1 MSAFTCDY
9 AGAAPAPSPNF
20 GERAG
25 GRTPDIILLH
35 YTGMETAEGALKW
48 LRAPESQV
56 SCHYF
61 VHEDG
66 RIEQLV
72 READRAWHAGK
83 SFWKGEVDI
92 NSASIGIEI
101 VNAGH
106 PGGLPDFPEKQIDA
120 VVELCL
126 DCGRRWDIA
135 PERVL
140 AHSDVAPIRKVD
152 PGENFPWQRLHAGGV
167 GHWVEPSPIAGGR
180 FFQKGMQASPS
191 RPCRP
196 CCRSMAMPLKS
207 MGFTRKRPRAPW
219 RLSSG
224 ISGPYGS
231 TELPISRPSIR
242 STGCSPRC
250 RVWAPEAIFPSPNI
264 TECNGSLPF
273 RHILTRLGMFF
284 PLAFVAAQ
292 HAVRA

>member
-9 AGAAPAPSPNF
+9 SGAIAAPSPNF

-25 GRTPDIILLH
+25 GRTPDLIILH
-35 YTGMETAEGALKW
+35 YTGMATADGALRW

-66 RIEQLV
+66 RVEQLV

-92 NSASIGIEI
+92 NSASIGVEI
-101 VNAGH
+101 ANAGH
-106 PGGLPDFPEKQIDA
+106 PGGLPDFPAAQVDA

-126 DCGRRWDIA
+126 DCGERWRII

-152 PGENFPWQRLHAGGV
+152 PGEKFPWDRLYAAGV
-167 GHWVEPSPIAGGR
+167 GHFVQPAPISGGR
-180 FFQKGMQASPS
+180 FFLKGDQGQPVEALQTMLS
-191 RPCRP
+191 
-196 CCRSMAMPLKS
+196 LYGYGTEID
-207 MGFTRKRPRAPW
+207 GFYSEK
-219 RLSSG
+219 
-224 ISGPYGS
+224 
-231 TELPISRPSIR
+231 TE
-242 STGCSPRC
+242 G
-250 RVWAPEAIFPSPNI
+250 A
-264 TECNGSLPF
+264 
-273 RHILTRLGMFF
+273 
-284 PLAFVAAQ
+284 VAAFQ
-292 HAVRA
+292 RHFRPERVDGIADFSTIDTLHRLLSALPRLAV